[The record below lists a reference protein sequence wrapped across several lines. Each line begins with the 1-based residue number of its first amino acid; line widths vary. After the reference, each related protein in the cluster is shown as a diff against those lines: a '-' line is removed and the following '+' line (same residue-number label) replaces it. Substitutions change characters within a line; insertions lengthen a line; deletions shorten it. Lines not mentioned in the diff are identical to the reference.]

1 MLTNLFRERLRSRAV
16 RGLTG
21 GDEASASALDRH
33 VEAAQQ
39 GFAAPIAALS
49 LIYDDIQAIHAARGV
64 DVGCLPRRDG
74 FCTLT
79 LDASDVLECCDAT
92 VDPRF
97 ATLPSVTGE
106 PFIRYYIGTPLRL
119 IDGIEIGALC
129 VADIKPRPPASADQ
143 KAYLVGLARQVSLV
157 MEGRRGARGVR
168 AA

>member
-64 DVGCLPRRDG
+64 DVGCLARRDG

-79 LDASDVLECCDAT
+79 LDVSDVLECCDAT

-97 ATLPSVTGE
+97 AALPSVTGE

-129 VADIKPRPPASADQ
+129 VADIKPRPPASMDQ
-143 KAYLVGLARQVSLV
+143 KAYLGGLARQVSLV
-157 MEGRRGARGVR
+157 MGGRRGARGVR

>member
-1 MLTNLFRERLRSRAV
+1 M
-16 RGLTG
+16 
-21 GDEASASALDRH
+21 
-33 VEAAQQ
+33 
-39 GFAAPIAALS
+39 
-49 LIYDDIQAIHAARGV
+49 
-64 DVGCLPRRDG
+64 
-74 FCTLT
+74 
-79 LDASDVLECCDAT
+79 LECCDAT

-129 VADIKPRPPASADQ
+129 VADIKPRPPASVDQ